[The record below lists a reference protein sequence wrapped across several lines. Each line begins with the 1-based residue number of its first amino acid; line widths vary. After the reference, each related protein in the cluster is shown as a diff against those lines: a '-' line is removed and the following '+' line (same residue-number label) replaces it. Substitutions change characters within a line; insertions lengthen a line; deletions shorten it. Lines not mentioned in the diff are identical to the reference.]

1 MFILLKDLFSSN
13 IHVLKMTFNIFREI
27 YFRINGE
34 MIVKKTLAKVLD
46 YMDTYFY
53 YICQYELIS

>member
-27 YFRINGE
+27 YFGIIGE
-34 MIVKKTLAKVLD
+34 MIVKKKFAKVLD
-46 YMDTYFY
+46 YMDTYF
-53 YICQYELIS
+53 